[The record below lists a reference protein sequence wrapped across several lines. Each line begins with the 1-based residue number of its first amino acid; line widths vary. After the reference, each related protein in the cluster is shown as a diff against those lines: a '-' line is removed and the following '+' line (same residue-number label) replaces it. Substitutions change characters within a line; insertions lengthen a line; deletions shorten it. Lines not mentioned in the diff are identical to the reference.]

1 MSATSSFTTVVM
13 TTAIPGILLSGVSV
27 DVEQVLNRLLSEA
40 SIQNKNKKIL
50 LNKPKKKIRLKI
62 KEKII
67 IKCCI

>member
-13 TTAIPGILLSGVSV
+13 TTAIPGILLSGVSA

-50 LNKPKKKIRLKI
+50 LNKPKNNKT
-62 KEKII
+62 
-67 IKCCI
+67 

>member
-13 TTAIPGILLSGVSV
+13 TTTIPGILLSGVSE

-50 LNKPKKKIRLKI
+50 LNNINNI
-62 KEKII
+62 KWNHTDPDFKTN
-67 IKCCI
+67 

>member
-13 TTAIPGILLSGVSV
+13 TTAIPGILLSGVSE

-50 LNKPKKKIRLKI
+50 LNKPKKIRLKI
-62 KEKII
+62 KEKNNY
-67 IKCCI
+67 

>member
-13 TTAIPGILLSGVSV
+13 TTAIPGILLSGVSA

-50 LNKPKKKIRLKI
+50 LNKPKKNKIQNKRKNNY
-62 KEKII
+62 
-67 IKCCI
+67 

>member
-13 TTAIPGILLSGVSV
+13 TTAIPGILLSGVSA

-50 LNKPKKKIRLKI
+50 LNKPKKNKTQNKRKNNY
-62 KEKII
+62 
-67 IKCCI
+67 

>member
-13 TTAIPGILLSGVSV
+13 TTAIPGILLSGVSA

-50 LNKPKKKIRLKI
+50 LNKPKKIRLKI

-67 IKCCI
+67 I

>member
-13 TTAIPGILLSGVSV
+13 TTAIPGILLSGVSA

-50 LNKPKKKIRLKI
+50 LNKPKNNKTQNKRKK
-62 KEKII
+62 
-67 IKCCI
+67 

>member
-13 TTAIPGILLSGVSV
+13 TSAIPGILLSGVSA

-50 LNKPKKKIRLKI
+50 LNKPKKIRLKPNQL
-62 KEKII
+62 
-67 IKCCI
+67 

>member
-13 TTAIPGILLSGVSV
+13 TTAIPGILLSGISA

-50 LNKPKKKIRLKI
+50 LNKPKKNKTQNKRKNNY
-62 KEKII
+62 
-67 IKCCI
+67 

>member
-13 TTAIPGILLSGVSV
+13 TTAIPGILLSGISA

-50 LNKPKKKIRLKI
+50 LNKPKKIRLKI

>member
-13 TTAIPGILLSGVSV
+13 TTAIPGILLSGVSE

-50 LNKPKKKIRLKI
+50 LNKPKKNKTQNKRKNNY
-62 KEKII
+62 
-67 IKCCI
+67 

>member
-13 TTAIPGILLSGVSV
+13 TTAIPGILLSGVSE

-50 LNKPKKKIRLKI
+50 LNKPKKNKIQNKRKNNY
-62 KEKII
+62 
-67 IKCCI
+67 

>member
-13 TTAIPGILLSGVSV
+13 TTAIPGILLSGVSA

-50 LNKPKKKIRLKI
+50 LNKPKKK
-62 KEKII
+62 
-67 IKCCI
+67 